1 MTAHNHL
8 DIIKR
13 LCDHGCQTYLAGGG
27 VRDMLSGE
35 EPKDFDIVT
44 AATPDTI
51 IKLFHDC
58 KTASV
63 GKHFGVVLVNGY
75 EVATFR
81 RISRYDKP
89 GTDVL
94 GNTTIFART
103 IQEDLSR
110 RDFTINAMAYCEFTG
125 EIIDEYGGRSDLAR
139 HIIRFVGDPQKRIDE
154 DPHRI
159 IRACRFLAKF
169 QGEFDLET
177 RSALEKNAHLIKYA
191 VAPER
196 IRMEI
201 LKAME
206 LEKPS
211 LFFIALHTIDAL
223 QYIFPS
229 MVGCVDHPHGRHHL
243 EDVFVHL
250 LIAGDSI
257 SSEYP
262 LLRLAAYLHDV
273 GKPAAY
279 KEQGD
284 GSFAG
289 HDVIG
294 ADILTNELLALK
306 FSNAEID
313 KITSLVSMHMRP
325 IRGIS
330 DKGVRRF
337 LKKLVEKDLS
347 FEEFL
352 TLRIADRA
360 ANRKRQPYTEDEIAA
375 LTARIH
381 DIQNSK
387 VPLTVN
393 ALAISGGELI
403 GELHLSSG
411 PLVGEIQRYLLD
423 QVIEQGQTVNTY
435 DSLLLLAR
443 KYLEKNVPSSF

>member
-1 MTAHNHL
+1 MTVRNHV

-13 LCDHGCQTYLAGGG
+13 LCNHGYQTYLAGGG

-44 AATPDTI
+44 AATPDII

-63 GKHFGVVLVNGY
+63 GKQFGVVLINGY

-81 RISRYDKP
+81 RISRYNKP
-89 GTDVL
+89 GTDVRE
-94 GNTTIFART
+94 NTTIFAST
-103 IQEDLSR
+103 IQEDLGS

-125 EIIDEYGGRSDLAR
+125 EIIDEYEGRSDLAR

-169 QGEFDLET
+169 QGKFDLET
-177 RSALEKNAHLIKYA
+177 RLALEKNAHLLKQA

-211 LFFIALHTIDAL
+211 PFFIALHAIDAL

-229 MVGCVDHPHGRHHL
+229 MAGCVDHPHGRHHL

-250 LIAGDSI
+250 LIAGDNVN
-257 SSEYP
+257 SEDP
-262 LLRLAAYLHDV
+262 VLRLAAYLHDV

-279 KEQGD
+279 KKRGD

-294 ADILTNELLALK
+294 ADIVTEELRALK
-306 FSNAEID
+306 FSHAEIHR
-313 KITSLVSMHMRP
+313 ITSLVSMHMTPLRN
-325 IRGIS
+325 IS

-360 ANRKRQPYTEDEIAA
+360 ANRKRQPYTGDEIAA
-375 LTARIH
+375 LTARINEVK
-381 DIQNSK
+381 NSR

-393 ALAISGGELI
+393 SLAISGGEI
-403 GELHLSSG
+403 MDGLHLSSG
-411 PLVGEIQRYLLD
+411 PLIGEIQRYLLD
-423 QVIEQGQTVNTY
+423 QVIEHGQTVNTY
-435 DSLLLLAR
+435 DSLLLLA
-443 KYLEKNVPSSF
+443 KQYCKKVQ